1 MQYAKDMGNKQISS
15 KKNRMTGAVLNRPN
29 CILIHGVREIQNQ
42 ETRFSSCNVPT
53 TNLVYGYRRRYR
65 TITQIRKM

>member
-15 KKNRMTGAVLNRPN
+15 KKNRAVLNRPN

-65 TITQIRKM
+65 TITQITKM